1 VFGEAK
7 LEMIGLMVILPVAFF
22 AGWILKNSVT
32 LYLGRAWPS
41 GWVGLFWFSVVLSLP
56 LGVWFCGYAEW
67 ESMQF
72 RRLPIPIARFN
83 PITGVW
89 FDLEMS
95 SLMRQLVLTVDFFA
109 GLALAMFPI
118 TASMRIAEFMD
129 ESRHL
134 AAEKTDQAK
143 PSSDD
148 AP

>member
-1 VFGEAK
+1 
-7 LEMIGLMVILPVAFF
+7 MVILPVAFF

-41 GWVGLFWFSVVLSLP
+41 GWVGLFWFSVVLSLA

-109 GLALAMFPI
+109 GLALAMVPI

>member
-1 VFGEAK
+1 
-7 LEMIGLMVILPVAFF
+7 MIGLMVILPVAFF

>member
-1 VFGEAK
+1 
-7 LEMIGLMVILPVAFF
+7 MVILPVAFF

-41 GWVGLFWFSVVLSLP
+41 GWVGLYWFSVVLSLA

-67 ESMQF
+67 ESMQL

-95 SLMRQLVLTVDFFA
+95 SLMRHLVLTVDFFA

-129 ESRHL
+129 ESRNL
-134 AAEKTDQAK
+134 AAVKTDQAK
-143 PSSDD
+143 ASSDD

>member
-1 VFGEAK
+1 
-7 LEMIGLMVILPVAFF
+7 MIGLMVILPVAFF

-32 LYLGRAWPS
+32 LYFGRAWPS
-41 GWVGLFWFSVVLSLP
+41 GGVGLYWFSVVLSLA

-95 SLMRQLVLTVDFFA
+95 SLMRQLVLTVDFFS

>member
-1 VFGEAK
+1 
-7 LEMIGLMVILPVAFF
+7 MIGLMVILPVAFF

-32 LYLGRAWPS
+32 LYFGRAWPS
-41 GWVGLFWFSVVLSLP
+41 GWVGLYWFSVLLSLA

-95 SLMRQLVLTVDFFA
+95 SLMRRLVLTVDFFA

-118 TASMRIAEFMD
+118 TASMRMAEFMD
-129 ESRHL
+129 ESRRL
-134 AAEKTDQAK
+134 AAVRADQSN
-143 PSSDD
+143 PSADEIS
-148 AP
+148 

>member
-1 VFGEAK
+1 
-7 LEMIGLMVILPVAFF
+7 MVILPVAFF

>member
-1 VFGEAK
+1 
-7 LEMIGLMVILPVAFF
+7 MVILPVAFF

-41 GWVGLFWFSVVLSLP
+41 GWVGLFWFSVVLSLA

-83 PITGVW
+83 PITGAW
-89 FDLEMS
+89 IDLEMS

>member
-1 VFGEAK
+1 
-7 LEMIGLMVILPVAFF
+7 MIGLMVILPVAFF
-22 AGWILKNSVT
+22 AGWILKKSVT
-32 LYLGRAWPS
+32 LYFGRAWPS
-41 GWVGLFWFSVVLSLP
+41 GWVGLFWFSVVLSLA

-89 FDLEMS
+89 LDLEMS

-118 TASMRIAEFMD
+118 TA
-129 ESRHL
+129 
-134 AAEKTDQAK
+134 
-143 PSSDD
+143 
-148 AP
+148 

>member
-1 VFGEAK
+1 
-7 LEMIGLMVILPVAFF
+7 MIGLMVILPVAFF

-41 GWVGLFWFSVVLSLP
+41 GWVGLFWFSVVLSLA

-83 PITGVW
+83 PITGTW
-89 FDLEMS
+89 IDLEMS

>member
-1 VFGEAK
+1 
-7 LEMIGLMVILPVAFF
+7 MVILPVAFF

-83 PITGVW
+83 PITGTW
-89 FDLEMS
+89 IDLEMS
-95 SLMRQLVLTVDFFA
+95 SLMRHLVLTVDFFA

>member
-1 VFGEAK
+1 MFGEAK

-41 GWVGLFWFSVVLSLP
+41 GWVGLFWFSVVLSLA

-118 TASMRIAEFMD
+118 TA
-129 ESRHL
+129 
-134 AAEKTDQAK
+134 
-143 PSSDD
+143 
-148 AP
+148 

>member
-1 VFGEAK
+1 
-7 LEMIGLMVILPVAFF
+7 MIGLMVILPVAFF

-41 GWVGLFWFSVVLSLP
+41 GWVGLFWFSVVLSLA

-109 GLALAMFPI
+109 GLALAMVPI

>member
-1 VFGEAK
+1 
-7 LEMIGLMVILPVAFF
+7 MIALMVILPVAFF

-41 GWVGLFWFSVVLSLP
+41 GWVGLFWFSVVLSLA

>member
-1 VFGEAK
+1 
-7 LEMIGLMVILPVAFF
+7 MIGLMVILPVAFF

-41 GWVGLFWFSVVLSLP
+41 GWVGLFWFSVVLSLA
-56 LGVWFCGYAEW
+56 LGVRFCGYAEW